1 MRAPGA
7 GTASVASLGL
17 LWLLGLPWTWSAAAA
32 LCVYVG
38 GGGWR
43 FLRIV
48 CKTARRDLFG
58 LSVLIRV
65 RLELRRH
72 QRAHH
77 TIPGIFQ
84 AVARQQP
91 DRLALVDAGSG
102 VCWTFAQ
109 LDAYSNAVANVFHQ
123 LGLGPGDV
131 VAIFLE
137 GRPEF
142 VGLWLGLAKA
152 GVEAALL
159 NVNLRREPLAFCLGT
174 SGAKA
179 LIFGGELAA
188 VVAEVSGQLG
198 KSLLKFCSGDLGP
211 EGSWPDTQLL
221 DPLLKEAS
229 TAPLAQS
236 PGKGMD
242 DRLFY
247 IYTSGTTGLPKA
259 AIVVHSR
266 YYRIAAFG
274 HHAYSM
280 RPSDVLYD
288 CLPLYHSAGTMGV
301 LGGGGAQDGG
311 AGNPAPSL
319 PSAGNIMGVGQCLIY
334 GMTVVLRKK
343 FSASRFWDDCVKHNC
358 TVVQY
363 IGEIC
368 RYLLKQPVREAEGQH
383 QVRLA
388 VGNGLRPA
396 IWEEFTERFRV
407 RQIGEFYGAT
417 ECNCS
422 IANMDGKVGSC
433 GFNSRILPHVY
444 PIRLVKV
451 NEDTMELLR
460 DAQGLCIPCQAGE
473 PGLLVGQIN
482 QRDPLRRFDGY
493 ISESATSKKIAHSVF
508 CKGDSAYLSGDVL
521 VMDELGYMYFR
532 DRSGD
537 TFRWRGENVST
548 TEVEGV
554 LSRLLGQTDVAV
566 YGVAVP
572 GKLGLVSPGG
582 RDWRSEAGAA
592 VGGCWAHGGR
602 GTVFSTEPLFLGVEG
617 KAGMAAIADPHGQ
630 LSPNALYQELQK
642 VLAPYARPIFLRL
655 LPQMD
660 TTGTFKI
667 QKTRLQHEGFD
678 PSQTSDRLF
687 FLDLKQGHYLP
698 LDQSVYTQICS
709 GSFSL

>member
-1 MRAPGA
+1 MRTPGA
-7 GTASVASLGL
+7 GAASVASLML

-32 LCVYVG
+32 VGVYVG

-58 LSVLIRV
+58 LSVLLRV

-72 QRAHH
+72 QRAGH

-84 AVARQQP
+84 AVARRQP
-91 DRLALVDAGSG
+91 ERLALVDAGSG
-102 VCWTFAQ
+102 ARWTFAR
-109 LDAYSNAVANVFHQ
+109 LDTYANAVANLFRQ
-123 LGLGPGDV
+123 RGFGPGDV
-131 VAIFLE
+131 VAVFVE

-179 LIFGGELAA
+179 LVFGAELAEA
-188 VVAEVSGQLG
+188 VAEVSAQLG
-198 KSLLKFCSGDLGP
+198 KSLAKFCTGEPGP
-211 EGSWPDTQLL
+211 EGGLPDAQLL
-221 DPLLKEAS
+221 DPLLLSAS
-229 TAPLAQS
+229 TEAPAQ
-236 PGKGMD
+236 PVGKGMD

-259 AIVVHSR
+259 AIIVHSR

-280 RPSDVLYD
+280 RQADVLYD
-288 CLPLYHSAGTMGV
+288 CLPLYHSAG
-301 LGGGGAQDGG
+301 
-311 AGNPAPSL
+311 
-319 PSAGNIMGVGQCLIY
+319 NIMGVGQCLLY
-334 GMTVVLRKK
+334 GQTVVLRKK
-343 FSASRFWDDCVKHNC
+343 FSASRFWDDCVQFNC

-368 RYLLKQPVREAEGQH
+368 RYLLRQPVRESEGQH
-383 QVRLA
+383 RVRLA

-396 IWEEFTERFRV
+396 IWEEFSERFGV

-422 IANMDGKVGSC
+422 IANMDGKVGAC

-451 NEDTMELLR
+451 NEDTMELQR
-460 DAQGLCIPCQAGE
+460 DAQGLCIPCQTGE

-482 QRDPLRRFDGY
+482 QQDPLRRFDGY
-493 ISESATSKKIAHSVF
+493 MSESATSKKVAHSVF
-508 CKGDSAYLSGDVL
+508 RKGDSAYLSGDVL

-532 DRSGD
+532 DRGGD

-548 TEVEGV
+548 SEVEAV

-572 GKLGLVSPGG
+572 G
-582 RDWRSEAGAA
+582 
-592 VGGCWAHGGR
+592 
-602 GTVFSTEPLFLGVEG
+602 VEG
-617 KAGMAAIADPHGQ
+617 KAGMAAIADPLGQ
-630 LSPNALYQELQK
+630 LHPNELYQEMQK

-655 LPQMD
+655 LPQVD

-678 PSQTSDRLF
+678 PRQTSDRLF
-687 FLDLKQGHYLP
+687 FLDLKQGYYLP
-698 LDQSVYTQICS
+698 LDQAVYTRICA
-709 GSFSL
+709 GAFTL

>member
-1 MRAPGA
+1 MRYPGA
-7 GTASVASLGL
+7 GPASLASLAL

-32 LCVYVG
+32 FGVYVG

-48 CKTARRDLFG
+48 CLTARRDLFG

-72 QRAHH
+72 RRAGH
-77 TIPGIFQ
+77 TIPSIFQ
-84 AVARQQP
+84 EVARQHP
-91 DRLALVDAGSG
+91 ERLALVDAGSG
-102 VCWTFAQ
+102 VRWTFAQ
-109 LDAYSNAVANVFHQ
+109 LDAYSNAVAQ
-123 LGLGPGDV
+123 LFQHLGFAPGDV
-131 VAIFLE
+131 VAVFLE

-152 GVEAALL
+152 GVVAALL

-179 LIFGGELAA
+179 LVYGGEMAA
-188 VVAEVSGQLG
+188 AVAEVSAQLG
-198 KSLLKFCSGDLGP
+198 SSLLKLCTGALGP
-211 EGSWPDTQLL
+211 ESLLPDSRLL
-221 DPLLKEAS
+221 EALLEEAL
-229 TAPLAQS
+229 PELPAQS
-236 PGKGMD
+236 PSLGMD
-242 DRLFY
+242 DCLFY

-274 HHAYSM
+274 HHAYRM
-280 RPSDVLYD
+280 CEADVLYD
-288 CLPLYHSAGTMGV
+288 CLPLYH
-301 LGGGGAQDGG
+301 
-311 AGNPAPSL
+311 
-319 PSAGNIMGVGQCLIY
+319 SAGNIMGVGQCLIY
-334 GMTVVLRKK
+334 GLTVVLRKK
-343 FSASRFWDDCVKHNC
+343 FSASRFWDDCINYNC

-368 RYLLKQPVREAEGQH
+368 RYLLRQPVREAEVQH

-396 IWEEFTERFRV
+396 IWEEFARRFGV

-433 GFNSRILPHVY
+433 GFNSRILTRVY

-460 DAQGLCIPCQAGE
+460 DAQGLCIPCEPGE

-482 QRDPLRRFDGY
+482 QQDPLRRFDGY
-493 ISESATSKKIAHSVF
+493 VSESATSKKIAHSVF
-508 CKGDSAYLSGDVL
+508 RKGDSAYLSGDVL

-566 YGVAVP
+566 YGVSVP
-572 GKLGLVSPGG
+572 
-582 RDWRSEAGAA
+582 
-592 VGGCWAHGGR
+592 
-602 GTVFSTEPLFLGVEG
+602 GVEG
-617 KAGMAAIADPHGQ
+617 RAGMAAIADPRGQ
-630 LSPNALYQELQK
+630 LEPNSMYQELQK
-642 VLAPYARPIFLRL
+642 VLAPYARPMFLRL
-655 LPQMD
+655 LPQVD

-678 PSQTSDRLF
+678 PRQTSDRLF

-698 LDQSVYTQICS
+698 LDEALHAQICS
-709 GSFSL
+709 GACAL

>member
-7 GTASVASLGL
+7 GSVSVASLVL

-32 LCVYVG
+32 LGVYVG

-72 QRAHH
+72 QRACH
-77 TIPGIFQ
+77 TIPRIFQ
-84 AVARQQP
+84 VVARRQP
-91 DRLALVDAGSG
+91 ERLALVDAASG
-102 VCWTFAQ
+102 ASWTFAQ
-109 LDAYSNAVANVFHQ
+109 LDAYSNAVANLFHQ
-123 LGLGPGDV
+123 LGFVPGDV

-159 NVNLRREPLAFCLGT
+159 NVNLRREPLAFCLGA

-179 LIFGGELAA
+179 LVFGGELTAA
-188 VVAEVSGQLG
+188 VAEVSGQLG

-211 EGSWPDTQLL
+211 EGVLPDTQLL

-229 TAPLAQS
+229 TAPLAQ
-236 PGKGMD
+236 PPCKGMD

-266 YYRIAAFG
+266 FYRMVAFS

-280 RPSDVLYD
+280 RPADVLYD
-288 CLPLYHSAGTMGV
+288 CLPLYHSAG
-301 LGGGGAQDGG
+301 
-311 AGNPAPSL
+311 
-319 PSAGNIMGVGQCLIY
+319 NIIGVGQCLVY
-334 GMTVVLRKK
+334 GLTVVLRKK
-343 FSASRFWDDCVKHNC
+343 FSASRFWDDCVQHNC
-358 TVVQY
+358 T
-363 IGEIC
+363 
-368 RYLLKQPVREAEGQH
+368 
-383 QVRLA
+383 
-388 VGNGLRPA
+388 
-396 IWEEFTERFRV
+396 
-407 RQIGEFYGAT
+407 
-417 ECNCS
+417 
-422 IANMDGKVGSC
+422 VGSC
-433 GFNSRILPHVY
+433 GFSSRILPHVY

-482 QRDPLRRFDGY
+482 QQDPLRRFDGY

-508 CKGDSAYLSGDVL
+508 QKGDSAYLSGDVL

-572 GKLGLVSPGG
+572 G
-582 RDWRSEAGAA
+582 
-592 VGGCWAHGGR
+592 
-602 GTVFSTEPLFLGVEG
+602 VEG
-617 KAGMAAIADPHGQ
+617 RAGMAAIADPHGQ
-630 LSPNALYQELQK
+630 LSPDALYQELQK

-655 LPQMD
+655 LPQVD

-678 PSQTSDRLF
+678 PRQTADRLF

-698 LDQSVYTQICS
+698 LDQGVYTRICS
-709 GSFSL
+709 GAFAL

>member
-1 MRAPGA
+1 MRTPGA
-7 GTASVASLGL
+7 CSASVASLVL
-17 LWLLGLPWTWSAAAA
+17 LWLLGLPWTWSTAAA
-32 LCVYVG
+32 LGVYVG

-72 QRAHH
+72 QRARH
-77 TIPGIFQ
+77 TIPQIFQ

-91 DRLALVDAGSG
+91 EHLALVDAGSG
-102 VCWTFAQ
+102 TCWTFAQ
-109 LDAYSNAVANVFHQ
+109 LDAYSNAVANLFRQ
-123 LGLGPGDV
+123 LGFVPGDV

-152 GVEAALL
+152 GMEAALL
-159 NVNLRREPLAFCLGT
+159 NINLRREPLTFCLGT

-179 LIFGGELAA
+179 LVFGGELAVA
-188 VVAEVSGQLG
+188 VAEVSGQLG
-198 KSLLKFCSGDLGP
+198 KSLVKFCSGDLRP
-211 EGSWPDTQLL
+211 EGLLPDTQLL
-221 DPLLKEAS
+221 DPLLKETS
-229 TAPLAQS
+229 TAPLAQP

-274 HHAYSM
+274 HHSYRMQAT
-280 RPSDVLYD
+280 DVIYD
-288 CLPLYHSAGTMGV
+288 CLPLYHSAG
-301 LGGGGAQDGG
+301 
-311 AGNPAPSL
+311 
-319 PSAGNIMGVGQCLIY
+319 NIVGVGQCLIY
-334 GMTVVLRKK
+334 GLTVVLRKK
-343 FSASRFWDDCVKHNC
+343 FSASRFWEDCVKYNC
-358 TVVQY
+358 TV
-363 IGEIC
+363 
-368 RYLLKQPVREAEGQH
+368 
-383 QVRLA
+383 
-388 VGNGLRPA
+388 
-396 IWEEFTERFRV
+396 
-407 RQIGEFYGAT
+407 GA
-417 ECNCS
+417 
-422 IANMDGKVGSC
+422 C

-482 QRDPLRRFDGY
+482 QQDPLRRFDGY

-508 CKGDSAYLSGDVL
+508 RKGDSAYLSGVQTMGVGCRGGGLSSYLLFSPLPGDVL

-572 GKLGLVSPGG
+572 G
-582 RDWRSEAGAA
+582 
-592 VGGCWAHGGR
+592 
-602 GTVFSTEPLFLGVEG
+602 VEG

-642 VLAPYARPIFLRL
+642 VLAPYAQPIFLRL
-655 LPQMD
+655 LPQVD

-678 PSQTSDRLF
+678 PRQTSDRLF

-698 LDQSVYTQICS
+698 LDQSVYTRICS
-709 GSFSL
+709 GAFSL

>member
-7 GTASVASLGL
+7 GSASVVSLVL

-32 LCVYVG
+32 LGVYVG

-72 QRAHH
+72 QRARH
-77 TIPGIFQ
+77 TIPRIFQ
-84 AVARQQP
+84 VVVRRHP
-91 DRLALVDAGSG
+91 DRLALVDAGSD

-109 LDAYSNAVANVFHQ
+109 LDAYSNAVANLFLQ
-123 LGLGPGDV
+123 LGFMPGDV
-131 VAIFLE
+131 VALFLE

-188 VVAEVSGQLG
+188 AVAEVSGQLG
-198 KSLLKFCSGDLGP
+198 KSLLKFCSGELGP
-211 EGSWPDTQLL
+211 EGVLPDTRLL

-229 TAPLAQS
+229 TEPPAQ
-236 PGKGMD
+236 PPDKGMD

-280 RPSDVLYD
+280 RVADVLYD
-288 CLPLYHSAGTMGV
+288 CLPLYHTAGT
-301 LGGGGAQDGG
+301 GGGPGRG
-311 AGNPAPSL
+311 AGQRLGTPHRARPLQGTSWAVAAHPSL
-319 PSAGNIMGVGQCLIY
+319 RPRPQ
-334 GMTVVLRKK
+334 
-343 FSASRFWDDCVKHNC
+343 
-358 TVVQY
+358 VVQY

-383 QVRLA
+383 RVRLA

-433 GFNSRILPHVY
+433 GFNSRVLPHVY
-444 PIRLVKV
+444 PIQLVKV
-451 NEDTMELLR
+451 NEDTMEPLR

-482 QRDPLRRFDGY
+482 QQDPLRRFDGY

-508 CKGDSAYLSGDVL
+508 RKGDSAYLSGDVL

-532 DRSGD
+532 DRGGD

-548 TEVEGV
+548 AEVEGV

-572 GKLGLVSPGG
+572 GKLGI
-582 RDWRSEAGAA
+582 
-592 VGGCWAHGGR
+592 
-602 GTVFSTEPLFLGVEG
+602 EG

-630 LSPNALYQELQK
+630 LSPNVLYQELQK

-655 LPQMD
+655 LPQVD

-678 PSQTSDRLF
+678 PRQTSDRLF

-698 LDQSVYTQICS
+698 LDQTVYTRICS
-709 GSFSL
+709 GAFAL

>member
-7 GTASVASLGL
+7 GAASVVSLAL
-17 LWLLGLPWTWSAAAA
+17 LWLLGLPWTWSAVAA
-32 LCVYVG
+32 LGVYVG
-38 GGGWR
+38 SGGWR

-72 QRAHH
+72 QRAGH
-77 TIPGIFQ
+77 TIPRIFQ
-84 AVARQQP
+84 AVVQRQP
-91 DRLALVDAGSG
+91 ERRALVDAGTG
-102 VCWTFAQ
+102 ECWTFVQ
-109 LDAYSNAVANVFHQ
+109 LDAYSNAVANLFRQ
-123 LGLGPGDV
+123 LGFAPGDV
-131 VAIFLE
+131 VAVFLE

-152 GVEAALL
+152 GMEAALL

-179 LIFGGELAA
+179 LIFGGEMAA
-188 VVAEVSGQLG
+188 AVAEVSGHLG
-198 KSLLKFCSGDLGP
+198 KSLIKFCSGDLGP
-211 EGSWPDTQLL
+211 EGILPDTHLL

-229 TAPLAQS
+229 TAPLAQIPS
-236 PGKGMD
+236 KGMD

-266 YYRIAAFG
+266 YYRMAAFG
-274 HHAYSM
+274 HHAYRM
-280 RPSDVLYD
+280 QAADVLYD
-288 CLPLYHSAGTMGV
+288 CLPLYHSAG
-301 LGGGGAQDGG
+301 
-311 AGNPAPSL
+311 
-319 PSAGNIMGVGQCLIY
+319 NIIGVGQCLIY
-334 GMTVVLRKK
+334 GLTVVLRKK
-343 FSASRFWDDCVKHNC
+343 FSASRFWDDCIKYNC
-358 TVVQY
+358 TVVQ
-363 IGEIC
+363 GLWQVGRC
-368 RYLLKQPVREAEGQH
+368 RLDRWDPERFSHLSRSHSRIKAQWLTPVIPALWEAET
-383 QVRLA
+383 
-388 VGNGLRPA
+388 
-396 IWEEFTERFRV
+396 EEFRQMHLGEDCFSISCSCRAHTE
-407 RQIGEFYGAT
+407 A
-417 ECNCS
+417 
-422 IANMDGKVGSC
+422 GKVGSC

-482 QRDPLRRFDGY
+482 QQDPLRRFDGY
-493 ISESATSKKIAHSVF
+493 VSESATSKKIAHSVF
-508 CKGDSAYLSGDVL
+508 SKGDSAYLSGDVL

-572 GKLGLVSPGG
+572 G
-582 RDWRSEAGAA
+582 
-592 VGGCWAHGGR
+592 
-602 GTVFSTEPLFLGVEG
+602 VEG
-617 KAGMAAIADPHGQ
+617 KAGMAAIADPHS
-630 LSPNALYQELQK
+630 LLDPNAIYQELQK

-655 LPQMD
+655 LPQVD

-667 QKTRLQHEGFD
+667 QKTRLQREGFD
-678 PSQTSDRLF
+678 PRQTSDQLF

-698 LDQSVYTQICS
+698 LNEVVYTRICS
-709 GSFSL
+709 GAFSL

>member
-1 MRAPGA
+1 MQGREPDEQGDFA
-7 GTASVASLGL
+7 L
-17 LWLLGLPWTWSAAAA
+17 LELLHRDTLD
-32 LCVYVG
+32 
-38 GGGWR
+38 
-43 FLRIV
+43 FLV
-48 CKTARRDLFG
+48 LG

-72 QRAHH
+72 QRACH
-77 TIPGIFQ
+77 TIPRIFQ
-84 AVARQQP
+84 VVARRQP
-91 DRLALVDAGSG
+91 ERLALVDAASG
-102 VCWTFAQ
+102 ASWTFAQ
-109 LDAYSNAVANVFHQ
+109 LDAYSNAVANLFHQ
-123 LGLGPGDV
+123 LGFVPGDV

-159 NVNLRREPLAFCLGT
+159 NVNLRREPLAFCLGA

-179 LIFGGELAA
+179 LVFGGELTAA
-188 VVAEVSGQLG
+188 VAEVSGQLG

-211 EGSWPDTQLL
+211 EGVLPDTQLL

-229 TAPLAQS
+229 TAPLAQ
-236 PGKGMD
+236 PPCKGMD

-266 YYRIAAFG
+266 FYRMVAFS

-280 RPSDVLYD
+280 RPADVLYD
-288 CLPLYHSAGTMGV
+288 C
-301 LGGGGAQDGG
+301 
-311 AGNPAPSL
+311 
-319 PSAGNIMGVGQCLIY
+319 NIIGVGQCLVY
-334 GMTVVLRKK
+334 GLTVVLRKK
-343 FSASRFWDDCVKHNC
+343 FSASRFWDDCVQHNC

-368 RYLLKQPVREAEGQH
+368 RYLLRQPVREAEGRH
-383 QVRLA
+383 RVRLA

-396 IWEEFTERFRV
+396 IWEEFAERFGV
-407 RQIGEFYGAT
+407 RHIGEFYGAT

-422 IANMDGKVGSC
+422 IANVDGKVGSC
-433 GFNSRILPHVY
+433 GFSSRILPHVY

-473 PGLLVGQIN
+473 SGPTQAPRALGLYPLPAQRKLSAASSPGEPGLLVGQIN
-482 QRDPLRRFDGY
+482 QQDPLRRFDGY

-508 CKGDSAYLSGDVL
+508 QKGDSAYLSGDVL

-554 LSRLLGQTDVAV
+554 E
-566 YGVAVP
+566 
-572 GKLGLVSPGG
+572 G
-582 RDWRSEAGAA
+582 R
-592 VGGCWAHGGR
+592 
-602 GTVFSTEPLFLGVEG
+602 
-617 KAGMAAIADPHGQ
+617 AGMAAIADPHGQ
-630 LSPNALYQELQK
+630 LSPDALYQELQK

-655 LPQMD
+655 LPQVD

-678 PSQTSDRLF
+678 PRQTADRLF

-698 LDQSVYTQICS
+698 LDQGVYTRICS
-709 GSFSL
+709 GAFAL

>member
-7 GTASVASLGL
+7 GTASLASLAL
-17 LWLLGLPWTWSAAAA
+17 LWFLGLPWTWSAAAA
-32 LCVYVG
+32 FGVYVG

-72 QRAHH
+72 RRAGH
-77 TIPGIFQ
+77 TIPLIFQ
-84 AVARQQP
+84 AVARRQP
-91 DRLALVDAGSG
+91 ERLALVDAGSG
-102 VCWTFAQ
+102 ACWTFAQ
-109 LDAYSNAVANVFHQ
+109 LDAYSNAVASIFHR
-123 LGLGPGDV
+123 LGFAPGDV

-152 GVEAALL
+152 GVVAALL

-174 SGAKA
+174 SGAKG
-179 LIFGGELAA
+179 LIYGGEMAEA
-188 VVAEVSGQLG
+188 VAEVSGQLG

-211 EGSWPDTQLL
+211 QSILPDTQLL
-221 DPLLKEAS
+221 DPMLKEAI
-229 TAPLAQS
+229 TTTPLAQPPS
-236 PGKGMD
+236 KGMD

-274 HHAYSM
+274 HHSYSM
-280 RPSDVLYD
+280 READVLYD
-288 CLPLYHSAGTMGV
+288 CLPLYHSAG
-301 LGGGGAQDGG
+301 
-311 AGNPAPSL
+311 
-319 PSAGNIMGVGQCLIY
+319 NIMGVGQCIIY
-334 GMTVVLRKK
+334 GLTVILRKK
-343 FSASRFWDDCVKHNC
+343 FSASRFWDDCVKYNC

-368 RYLLKQPVREAEGQH
+368 RYLLKQPVRDAERRH
-383 QVRLA
+383 RVRLA

-396 IWEEFTERFRV
+396 IWEEFVQRFGV
-407 RQIGEFYGAT
+407 RQ
-417 ECNCS
+417 
-422 IANMDGKVGSC
+422 VGSC
-433 GFNSRILPHVY
+433 GFNSRILTHVY

-451 NEDTMELLR
+451 NEDTMEPLR
-460 DAQGLCIPCQAGE
+460 DAQGLCIPCQPGE

-482 QRDPLRRFDGY
+482 QQDPLRRFDGY
-493 ISESATSKKIAHSVF
+493 VSESATSKKIAHSVF

-572 GKLGLVSPGG
+572 G
-582 RDWRSEAGAA
+582 
-592 VGGCWAHGGR
+592 
-602 GTVFSTEPLFLGVEG
+602 VEG
-617 KAGMAAIADPHGQ
+617 KAGMAAIADPHSQ
-630 LSPNALYQELQK
+630 LDPDSMYQELQK

-655 LPQMD
+655 LPQVD

-667 QKTRLQHEGFD
+667 QKTRLQREGFD
-678 PSQTSDRLF
+678 PRQTSDRLF

-698 LDQSVYTQICS
+698 LDEAVYSRICS
-709 GSFSL
+709 GAFAL

>member
-7 GTASVASLGL
+7 GSASVASLVL
-17 LWLLGLPWTWSAAAA
+17 LWLLGLPWIWSTAAA

-48 CKTARRDLFG
+48 CMTARRDLFG

-65 RLELRRH
+65 RLELWRH
-72 QRAHH
+72 QRSRH

-84 AVARQQP
+84 AVAQQQP
-91 DRLALVDAGSG
+91 ERLALVDAGSG
-102 VCWTFAQ
+102 ACWTFAQ
-109 LDAYSNAVANVFHQ
+109 LDAYSNAVANVFQQ
-123 LGLGPGDV
+123 LGFGRGDV

-152 GVEAALL
+152 GVETALL
-159 NVNLRREPLAFCLGT
+159 NVNLRREPLTFCLGT

-211 EGSWPDTQLL
+211 EVIWPDTQLL

-229 TAPLAQS
+229 TAPPAQS

-280 RPSDVLYD
+280 RAADVLYD
-288 CLPLYHSAGTMGV
+288 CLPLYH
-301 LGGGGAQDGG
+301 
-311 AGNPAPSL
+311 
-319 PSAGNIMGVGQCLIY
+319 SAGNIMGVGQCLIY
-334 GMTVVLRKK
+334 GLTVVLRKK
-343 FSASRFWDDCVKHNC
+343 FSASRFWDDCVKYNC

-368 RYLLKQPVREAEGQH
+368 RYLLKQPVREVEGQH
-383 QVRLA
+383 RVRLA
-388 VGNGLRPA
+388 VGNGLRPS
-396 IWEEFTERFRV
+396 IWEEFTKRFRV

-422 IANMDGKVGSC
+422 IANLDGKVGSC
-433 GFNSRILPHVY
+433 GFNSRILPNVY

-460 DAQGLCIPCQAGE
+460 DAQGLCIPCHTGE

-482 QRDPLRRFDGY
+482 QQDPLRRFDGY

-508 CKGDSAYLSGDVL
+508 CKGDSAYISGDVL

-554 LSRLLGQTDVAV
+554 LSHLLGHTDVAV

-572 GKLGLVSPGG
+572 
-582 RDWRSEAGAA
+582 
-592 VGGCWAHGGR
+592 
-602 GTVFSTEPLFLGVEG
+602 GVEG

-642 VLAPYARPIFLRL
+642 VLASYARPVFLRL
-655 LPQMD
+655 LPKVD

-667 QKTRLQHEGFD
+667 QKMRLQHEGFD
-678 PSQTSDRLF
+678 PCQTSDRLF

-698 LDQSVYTQICS
+698 LDQGVYAQICS
-709 GSFSL
+709 GAFSL

>member
-7 GTASVASLGL
+7 GAASVVSLAL
-17 LWLLGLPWTWSAAAA
+17 LWLLGLPWTWSAVAA
-32 LCVYVG
+32 LGVYVG
-38 GGGWR
+38 SGGWR

-72 QRAHH
+72 QRAGH
-77 TIPGIFQ
+77 TIPRIFQ
-84 AVARQQP
+84 AVVQRQP
-91 DRLALVDAGSG
+91 ERLALVDAGTG
-102 VCWTFAQ
+102 ECWTFVQ
-109 LDAYSNAVANVFHQ
+109 LDAYSNAVANLFRQ
-123 LGLGPGDV
+123 LGFAPGDV
-131 VAIFLE
+131 VAVFLE

-152 GVEAALL
+152 GMEAALL

-179 LIFGGELAA
+179 LIFGGEMAA
-188 VVAEVSGQLG
+188 AVAEVSGHLG
-198 KSLLKFCSGDLGP
+198 KSLIKFCSGDLGP
-211 EGSWPDTQLL
+211 EGILPDTHLL

-229 TAPLAQS
+229 TAPLAQIPS
-236 PGKGMD
+236 KGMD

-266 YYRIAAFG
+266 YYRMAAFG
-274 HHAYSM
+274 HHAYRM
-280 RPSDVLYD
+280 QAADVLYD
-288 CLPLYHSAGTMGV
+288 CLPLYHSAG
-301 LGGGGAQDGG
+301 
-311 AGNPAPSL
+311 
-319 PSAGNIMGVGQCLIY
+319 NIIGVGQCLIY
-334 GMTVVLRKK
+334 GLTVVLRKK
-343 FSASRFWDDCVKHNC
+343 FSASRFWDDCIKYNC

-368 RYLLKQPVREAEGQH
+368 RYLLKQPVREAERRH
-383 QVRLA
+383 RVRLA

-396 IWEEFTERFRV
+396 IWEEFTQRFGV

-482 QRDPLRRFDGY
+482 QQDPLRRFDGY
-493 ISESATSKKIAHSVF
+493 VSESATSKKIAHSVF
-508 CKGDSAYLSGDVL
+508 SKGDSAYLSGDVL

-572 GKLGLVSPGG
+572 GKLGLQ
-582 RDWRSEAGAA
+582 
-592 VGGCWAHGGR
+592 
-602 GTVFSTEPLFLGVEG
+602 GV
-617 KAGMAAIADPHGQ
+617 IRPPQ
-630 LSPNALYQELQK
+630 PPK
-642 VLAPYARPIFLRL
+642 VLELR
-655 LPQMD
+655 
-660 TTGTFKI
+660 
-667 QKTRLQHEGFD
+667 
-678 PSQTSDRLF
+678 
-687 FLDLKQGHYLP
+687 
-698 LDQSVYTQICS
+698 V
-709 GSFSL
+709 

>member
-7 GTASVASLGL
+7 GSASVASLVL
-17 LWLLGLPWTWSAAAA
+17 LWLLGLPWTWSTAVA
-32 LCVYVG
+32 LGVYVG

-58 LSVLIRV
+58 LFVLMRV
-65 RLELRRH
+65 RLELRWH
-72 QRAHH
+72 QRARH
-77 TIPGIFQ
+77 TIPRIFQ
-84 AVARQQP
+84 EVVRRQP
-91 DRLALVDAGSG
+91 EHLALVDAGSG

-109 LDAYSNAVANVFHQ
+109 LDAYSNAVANLFCH
-123 LGLGPGDV
+123 LGYTPGDV

-152 GVEAALL
+152 GMEAALL
-159 NVNLRREPLAFCLGT
+159 NVNLRREPLIFCLGT

-179 LIFGGELAA
+179 LVFGQELAA

-198 KSLLKFCSGDLGP
+198 KSLVKFCSGDVGP
-211 EGSWPDTQLL
+211 EGVLPDTQLL

-229 TAPLAQS
+229 TAPLAQP

-266 YYRIAAFG
+266 YYRIAAFT
-274 HHAYSM
+274 HHSYSM
-280 RPSDVLYD
+280 QAADVLYD
-288 CLPLYHSAGTMGV
+288 CLPLYHSAG
-301 LGGGGAQDGG
+301 
-311 AGNPAPSL
+311 
-319 PSAGNIMGVGQCLIY
+319 NIIGVGQCLIY
-334 GMTVVLRKK
+334 GLTVVLRKK
-343 FSASRFWDDCVKHNC
+343 FSASRFWDDCVKYNC

-368 RYLLKQPVREAEGQH
+368 RYLLKQPVSEAEGRH
-383 QVRLA
+383 CVRLA

-396 IWEEFTERFRV
+396 IWEEFTERFGV
-407 RQIGEFYGAT
+407 RQVGEFYGAT

-433 GFNSRILPHVY
+433 GFNSRILPNVY

-482 QRDPLRRFDGY
+482 QQDPLRRFDGY
-493 ISESATSKKIAHSVF
+493 ISESATSRKITHSVF
-508 CKGDSAYLSGDVL
+508 RKGDSAYLSGDVL

-572 GKLGLVSPGG
+572 ENGLMKSAVAQG
-582 RDWRSEAGAA
+582 RRECSRSSIKCLLLWRALFQVE
-592 VGGCWAHGGR
+592 
-602 GTVFSTEPLFLGVEG
+602 GTGGVEG

-655 LPQMD
+655 LPQVD

-678 PSQTSDRLF
+678 PRQTSDRLF

-698 LDQSVYTQICS
+698 LDQGVYTRICS
-709 GSFSL
+709 GAFSL

>member
-1 MRAPGA
+1 MPNPRMRAPGA
-7 GTASVASLGL
+7 GSASVASLVL
-17 LWLLGLPWTWSAAAA
+17 LWLLGLPWTWSTAVA
-32 LCVYVG
+32 LGVYVG

-58 LSVLIRV
+58 LFVLIRV
-65 RLELRRH
+65 RLELRWH

-77 TIPGIFQ
+77 TIPQIFQ
-84 AVARQQP
+84 DVVRRQP
-91 DRLALVDAGSG
+91 EHLALVDAGSG

-109 LDAYSNAVANVFHQ
+109 LDAYSNAVANLFCH
-123 LGLGPGDV
+123 LGYTPGDV

-152 GVEAALL
+152 GMEAALL
-159 NVNLRREPLAFCLGT
+159 NVNLRREPLIFCLGT

-179 LIFGGELAA
+179 LVFGRELAA

-198 KSLLKFCSGDLGP
+198 KSLVKFCSGDVGP
-211 EGSWPDTQLL
+211 EGVLPDTQLL

-229 TAPLAQS
+229 TAPLAQP

-259 AIVVHSR
+259 AIVVHSSPCTPCPCR
-266 YYRIAAFG
+266 YYRIAAFT
-274 HHAYSM
+274 HHSYSM
-280 RPSDVLYD
+280 QAADVLYD
-288 CLPLYHSAGTMGV
+288 CLPLYHSAG
-301 LGGGGAQDGG
+301 
-311 AGNPAPSL
+311 
-319 PSAGNIMGVGQCLIY
+319 NIIGVGQCLIY
-334 GMTVVLRKK
+334 GLTVVLRKK
-343 FSASRFWDDCVKHNC
+343 FSASRFWDDCVKYNC

-368 RYLLKQPVREAEGQH
+368 RYLLKQPVSEAEGRH
-383 QVRLA
+383 RVRLA

-396 IWEEFTERFRV
+396 IWEEFTERFGV
-407 RQIGEFYGAT
+407 RQVGEFYGAT

-433 GFNSRILPHVY
+433 GFNSRILPNVY

-460 DAQGLCIPCQAGE
+460 DAQGLCIPCQA
-473 PGLLVGQIN
+473 
-482 QRDPLRRFDGY
+482 
-493 ISESATSKKIAHSVF
+493 
-508 CKGDSAYLSGDVL
+508 GDVL

-572 GKLGLVSPGG
+572 G
-582 RDWRSEAGAA
+582 
-592 VGGCWAHGGR
+592 
-602 GTVFSTEPLFLGVEG
+602 VEG

-655 LPQMD
+655 LPQVD

-678 PSQTSDRLF
+678 PRQTSDRLF

-698 LDQSVYTQICS
+698 LDQGVYTRICS
-709 GSFSL
+709 GAFSL

>member
-7 GTASVASLGL
+7 GAASVVSLAL

-32 LCVYVG
+32 LGVYVG
-38 GGGWR
+38 SGGWR

-72 QRAHH
+72 HRAGH
-77 TIPGIFQ
+77 TIPRIFQ
-84 AVARQQP
+84 AVVQRQP
-91 DRLALVDAGSG
+91 ERLALVDAGTG
-102 VCWTFAQ
+102 ECWTFAQ
-109 LDAYSNAVANVFHQ
+109 LDAYSNAVANLFRQ
-123 LGLGPGDV
+123 LGFAPGDV

-152 GVEAALL
+152 GMEAALL
-159 NVNLRREPLAFCLGT
+159 NVNLRCEPLAFCLGT

-179 LIFGGELAA
+179 LIFGGEM
-188 VVAEVSGQLG
+188 VA
-198 KSLLKFCSGDLGP
+198 
-211 EGSWPDTQLL
+211 
-221 DPLLKEAS
+221 
-229 TAPLAQS
+229 
-236 PGKGMD
+236 

-266 YYRIAAFG
+266 YYRMAAFG
-274 HHAYSM
+274 HHAYRM
-280 RPSDVLYD
+280 QAADVLYD
-288 CLPLYHSAGTMGV
+288 CLPLYHSAG
-301 LGGGGAQDGG
+301 
-311 AGNPAPSL
+311 
-319 PSAGNIMGVGQCLIY
+319 NIIGVGQCLIY
-334 GMTVVLRKK
+334 GLTVVLRKK
-343 FSASRFWDDCVKHNC
+343 FSASRFWDDCIKYNC

-368 RYLLKQPVREAEGQH
+368 RYLLKQPVREAERRH
-383 QVRLA
+383 RVRLA

-396 IWEEFTERFRV
+396 IWEEFTQRFGV

-482 QRDPLRRFDGY
+482 QQDPLRRFDGY
-493 ISESATSKKIAHSVF
+493 VSESATSKKIAHSVF
-508 CKGDSAYLSGDVL
+508 SKGDSAYLSGDVL

-572 GKLGLVSPGG
+572 G
-582 RDWRSEAGAA
+582 
-592 VGGCWAHGGR
+592 
-602 GTVFSTEPLFLGVEG
+602 VEG
-617 KAGMAAIADPHGQ
+617 KAGMAAVADPHS
-630 LSPNALYQELQK
+630 LLDPNVIYQELQK

-655 LPQMD
+655 LPQVD

-667 QKTRLQHEGFD
+667 QKTRLQREGFD
-678 PSQTSDRLF
+678 PRQTSDRLF

-698 LDQSVYTQICS
+698 LNEAVYTRICS
-709 GSFSL
+709 GAFSL

>member
-7 GTASVASLGL
+7 GSASLASLVL
-17 LWLLGLPWTWSAAAA
+17 LWLLGLPWTWSAAVA
-32 LCVYVG
+32 LGVYVG
-38 GGGWR
+38 SGGWR

-65 RLELRRH
+65 RLELWRH

-77 TIPGIFQ
+77 TIPQIFQ
-84 AVARQQP
+84 VVAQQQP
-91 DRLALVDAGSG
+91 ARLALVDAGSG
-102 VCWTFAQ
+102 VCWTFAK

-123 LGLGPGDV
+123 LGLVSGDV

-142 VGLWLGLAKA
+142 VGLWLGLAKM

-159 NVNLRREPLAFCLGT
+159 NVNLRHEPLAFCLGT

-188 VVAEVSGQLG
+188 AVAEVSGQLG
-198 KSLLKFCSGDLGP
+198 KSLLKFCSGDLSS
-211 EGSWPDTQLL
+211 EGVWPDTQLL
-221 DPLLKEAS
+221 DPMLKEAS

-247 IYTSGTTGLPKA
+247 IYTSGTTGMPKA
-259 AIVVHSR
+259 AIIVHSR

-280 RPSDVLYD
+280 QAADVLYD
-288 CLPLYHSAGTMGV
+288 CLPLYHT
-301 LGGGGAQDGG
+301 
-311 AGNPAPSL
+311 AGNVL
-319 PSAGNIMGVGQCLIY
+319 GVGQCLLY

-343 FSASRFWDDCVKHNC
+343 FSASRFWDDCVKYNC

-368 RYLLKQPVREAEGQH
+368 RYLLKQPVSEAEKRH
-383 QVRLA
+383 RVRLA

-396 IWEEFTERFRV
+396 IWKEFTQRFRV
-407 RQIGEFYGAT
+407 RQISEFYGAT

-433 GFNSRILPHVY
+433 GFISRILPHVY

-451 NEDTMELLR
+451 NEDTLELLR

-482 QRDPLRRFDGY
+482 QQDPLRRFDGY

-508 CKGDSAYLSGDVL
+508 HKGDSAYLSGDML

-532 DRSGD
+532 DRGGD

-572 GKLGLVSPGG
+572 G
-582 RDWRSEAGAA
+582 
-592 VGGCWAHGGR
+592 
-602 GTVFSTEPLFLGVEG
+602 VEG

-630 LSPNALYQELQK
+630 LSPSALYQELQK

-655 LPQMD
+655 LPQVD
-660 TTGTFKI
+660 ITGTFKI
-667 QKTRLQHEGFD
+667 QKTRLQREGFD
-678 PSQTSDRLF
+678 PHQISDRLF

-698 LDQSVYTQICS
+698 LDQDVYTRICS
-709 GSFSL
+709 GAFAL

>member
-1 MRAPGA
+1 MRTPGA
-7 GTASVASLGL
+7 CSASVASLVL
-17 LWLLGLPWTWSAAAA
+17 LWLLGLPWTWSTAAA
-32 LCVYVG
+32 LGVYVG

-72 QRAHH
+72 QRARH
-77 TIPGIFQ
+77 TIPQIFQ

-91 DRLALVDAGSG
+91 EHLALVDAGSG
-102 VCWTFAQ
+102 ACWTFAQ
-109 LDAYSNAVANVFHQ
+109 LDAYSNAVANLFRQ
-123 LGLGPGDV
+123 LGFVPGDV

-152 GVEAALL
+152 GMEAALL
-159 NVNLRREPLAFCLGT
+159 NINLRREPLTFCLGT

-179 LIFGGELAA
+179 LVFGEELAVA
-188 VVAEVSGQLG
+188 VAEVSGQLG
-198 KSLLKFCSGDLGP
+198 KSLVKFCSGDSRP
-211 EGSWPDTQLL
+211 EGLLPDTQLL
-221 DPLLKEAS
+221 DPLLKETS
-229 TAPLAQS
+229 TAPLAQP

-274 HHAYSM
+274 HHSYRMQAT
-280 RPSDVLYD
+280 DVIYD
-288 CLPLYHSAGTMGV
+288 CLPLYHSAG
-301 LGGGGAQDGG
+301 
-311 AGNPAPSL
+311 
-319 PSAGNIMGVGQCLIY
+319 NIVGVGQCLIY
-334 GMTVVLRKK
+334 GLTVVLRKK
-343 FSASRFWDDCVKHNC
+343 FSASRFWEDCVKYNC

-368 RYLLKQPVREAEGQH
+368 RYLLKQPVRE
-383 QVRLA
+383 
-388 VGNGLRPA
+388 
-396 IWEEFTERFRV
+396 EFTERFGV

-422 IANMDGKVGSC
+422 IANMDGKVGAC

-482 QRDPLRRFDGY
+482 QQDPLRRFDGY

-508 CKGDSAYLSGDVL
+508 CKGDSAYLS
-521 VMDELGYMYFR
+521 
-532 DRSGD
+532 
-537 TFRWRGENVST
+537 
-548 TEVEGV
+548 
-554 LSRLLGQTDVAV
+554 
-566 YGVAVP
+566 
-572 GKLGLVSPGG
+572 
-582 RDWRSEAGAA
+582 
-592 VGGCWAHGGR
+592 
-602 GTVFSTEPLFLGVEG
+602 GVEG

-655 LPQMD
+655 LPQVD

-678 PSQTSDRLF
+678 PRQTSDRLF

-698 LDQSVYTQICS
+698 LDQSVYTRICS
-709 GSFSL
+709 GAFFL

>member
-1 MRAPGA
+1 MQAPGA
-7 GTASVASLGL
+7 GSASVVSLVL

-32 LCVYVG
+32 LGVYVG

-58 LSVLIRV
+58 LFVLIRV

-72 QRAHH
+72 QRARH
-77 TIPGIFQ
+77 TIPRIFQ
-84 AVARQQP
+84 VVARQQP
-91 DRLALVDAGSG
+91 DRVALVDAGSD

-109 LDAYSNAVANVFHQ
+109 LDAYSNAVANLFCQ
-123 LGLGPGDV
+123 LG
-131 VAIFLE
+131 F
-137 GRPEF
+137 
-142 VGLWLGLAKA
+142 
-152 GVEAALL
+152 
-159 NVNLRREPLAFCLGT
+159 T
-174 SGAKA
+174 SA
-179 LIFGGELAA
+179 
-188 VVAEVSGQLG
+188 VAEVSGQLG
-198 KSLLKFCSGDLGP
+198 KSLLKFCSGEVGP
-211 EGSWPDTQLL
+211 EGILPDTQLL

-229 TAPLAQS
+229 TAPLAQ
-236 PGKGMD
+236 PPDKGMD

-266 YYRIAAFG
+266 YYRIAAFS

-280 RPSDVLYD
+280 QVTDVLYD
-288 CLPLYHSAGTMGV
+288 CLPLYH
-301 LGGGGAQDGG
+301 
-311 AGNPAPSL
+311 
-319 PSAGNIMGVGQCLIY
+319 SAGNIMGVGQCLIY
-334 GMTVVLRKK
+334 GLTVVLRKK
-343 FSASRFWDDCVKHNC
+343 FSASRFWDDCVKYNC

-368 RYLLKQPVREAEGQH
+368 RYLLKQPVREAEGRH
-383 QVRLA
+383 RVRLA
-388 VGNGLRPA
+388 LGNGLRPA
-396 IWEEFTERFRV
+396 IWEEFTERFGV

-417 ECNCS
+417 ECNCG

-482 QRDPLRRFDGY
+482 QQDPLRRFDGY

-508 CKGDSAYLSGDVL
+508 RKGDSAYLSGDVL

-532 DRSGD
+532 DRGGD

-548 TEVEGV
+548 TEVESV

-572 GKLGLVSPGG
+572 G
-582 RDWRSEAGAA
+582 
-592 VGGCWAHGGR
+592 
-602 GTVFSTEPLFLGVEG
+602 VEG

-630 LSPNALYQELQK
+630 LSPDALYQELQK

-655 LPQMD
+655 LPQVD

-678 PSQTSDRLF
+678 PRQTSDRLF

-698 LDQSVYTQICS
+698 LDQGVYTRICS
-709 GSFSL
+709 GAFAL

>member
-7 GTASVASLGL
+7 GSASVASLVL
-17 LWLLGLPWTWSAAAA
+17 LWLLGLPWTWSTAAA
-32 LCVYVG
+32 LGVYVG

-72 QRAHH
+72 QRARH
-77 TIPGIFQ
+77 TIPQIFQ
-84 AVARQQP
+84 AVVQRQP
-91 DRLALVDAGSG
+91 ERLALVDAGSG
-102 VCWTFAQ
+102 ACWSFAQ
-109 LDAYSNAVANVFHQ
+109 LDAYSNTVANFFRR
-123 LGLGPGDV
+123 LGFAPGDV
-131 VAIFLE
+131 VAIFME

-179 LIFGGELAA
+179 LVFGGELAA
-188 VVAEVSGQLG
+188 AVAEVSGQLG
-198 KSLLKFCSGDLGP
+198 KSLVKFCSGDVGP
-211 EGSWPDTQLL
+211 DGVLPDTQLL
-221 DPLLKEAS
+221 DPLLKETS
-229 TAPLAQS
+229 TAPLAQP

-259 AIVVHSR
+259 AIIVHSR

-274 HHAYSM
+274 HHSYSM
-280 RPSDVLYD
+280 QAADVLYD
-288 CLPLYHSAGTMGV
+288 CLPLYH
-301 LGGGGAQDGG
+301 
-311 AGNPAPSL
+311 
-319 PSAGNIMGVGQCLIY
+319 SAGNIMGVGQCLIY
-334 GMTVVLRKK
+334 GLTVVLRKK
-343 FSASRFWDDCVKHNC
+343 FSASRFWDDCVKYNC

-368 RYLLKQPVREAEGQH
+368 RYLLKQPVREAEGRH
-383 QVRLA
+383 RVRLA
-388 VGNGLRPA
+388 VGNGLRPS
-396 IWEEFTERFRV
+396 IWEEFTERFGV
-407 RQIGEFYGAT
+407 RQ
-417 ECNCS
+417 
-422 IANMDGKVGSC
+422 VGSC

-460 DAQGLCIPCQAGE
+460 DAQGLCIPCQTGE

-482 QRDPLRRFDGY
+482 QQDPLRRFDGY

-508 CKGDSAYLSGDVL
+508 RKGDSAYLSGDVL

-572 GKLGLVSPGG
+572 G
-582 RDWRSEAGAA
+582 
-592 VGGCWAHGGR
+592 
-602 GTVFSTEPLFLGVEG
+602 VEG

-630 LSPNALYQELQK
+630 LSPNALYEELQK

-655 LPQMD
+655 LPQVD

-678 PSQTSDRLF
+678 PRQTSDRLF

-698 LDQSVYTQICS
+698 LDQGVYTRICS
-709 GSFSL
+709 GAFAL

>member
-1 MRAPGA
+1 MGE
-7 GTASVASLGL
+7 
-17 LWLLGLPWTWSAAAA
+17 
-32 LCVYVG
+32 G
-38 GGGWR
+38 GGRAGS
-43 FLRIV
+43 
-48 CKTARRDLFG
+48 G

-288 CLPLYHSAGTMGV
+288 CLPLYHSAG
-301 LGGGGAQDGG
+301 
-311 AGNPAPSL
+311 
-319 PSAGNIMGVGQCLIY
+319 NIMGVGQCLLY

-396 IWEEFTERFRV
+396 IWEEFTERFGV

-460 DAQGLCIPCQAGE
+460 DAQGLCIPCQEGE

-572 GKLGLVSPGG
+572 G
-582 RDWRSEAGAA
+582 
-592 VGGCWAHGGR
+592 
-602 GTVFSTEPLFLGVEG
+602 VEG

-698 LDQSVYTQICS
+698 LDQGVYTQICS

>member
-7 GTASVASLGL
+7 GSASVVSLVL

-32 LCVYVG
+32 LGVYVG

-72 QRAHH
+72 QRARH
-77 TIPGIFQ
+77 TIPRIFQ
-84 AVARQQP
+84 VVARRQP
-91 DRLALVDAGSG
+91 DRLALVDAGSD
-102 VCWTFAQ
+102 VSWTFAQ
-109 LDAYSNAVANVFHQ
+109 LDAYSNAVANLFRQ
-123 LGLGPGDV
+123 LGFAPGDV
-131 VAIFLE
+131 VAVFLE

-188 VVAEVSGQLG
+188 
-198 KSLLKFCSGDLGP
+198 
-211 EGSWPDTQLL
+211 
-221 DPLLKEAS
+221 
-229 TAPLAQS
+229 
-236 PGKGMD
+236 

-280 RPSDVLYD
+280 QVADVLYD
-288 CLPLYHSAGTMGV
+288 CLPLYHT
-301 LGGGGAQDGG
+301 
-311 AGNPAPSL
+311 AGNV
-319 PSAGNIMGVGQCLIY
+319 MGVGQCLIY
-334 GMTVVLRKK
+334 GLTVVLRKK
-343 FSASRFWDDCVKHNC
+343 FSASRFWDDCVKYNC

-368 RYLLKQPVREAEGQH
+368 RYLLKQPVREAEARH
-383 QVRLA
+383 RVRLA

-396 IWEEFTERFRV
+396 IWQEFTERFGV

-460 DAQGLCIPCQAGE
+460 DAQGLCVPCQAGE
-473 PGLLVGQIN
+473 PGLLVGQID
-482 QRDPLRRFDGY
+482 QQDPLRRFDGY

-508 CKGDSAYLSGDVL
+508 RKGDSAYLSGDVL

-532 DRSGD
+532 DRGGD

-572 GKLGLVSPGG
+572 
-582 RDWRSEAGAA
+582 
-592 VGGCWAHGGR
+592 
-602 GTVFSTEPLFLGVEG
+602 GVEG

-655 LPQMD
+655 LPQVD

-678 PSQTSDRLF
+678 PRQTSDRLF

-698 LDQSVYTQICS
+698 LDQSVYTRICS
-709 GSFSL
+709 GAFAL

>member
-7 GTASVASLGL
+7 GSASVVSLVL

-32 LCVYVG
+32 LGVYVG

-72 QRAHH
+72 QRARH
-77 TIPGIFQ
+77 TIPRIFQ
-84 AVARQQP
+84 VVAQRQP

-109 LDAYSNAVANVFHQ
+109 LDAYSNAVANLFCR
-123 LGLGPGDV
+123 LGFTPGDV
-131 VAIFLE
+131 VAILLE

-188 VVAEVSGQLG
+188 
-198 KSLLKFCSGDLGP
+198 
-211 EGSWPDTQLL
+211 
-221 DPLLKEAS
+221 
-229 TAPLAQS
+229 
-236 PGKGMD
+236 

-274 HHAYSM
+274 HYAYSM
-280 RPSDVLYD
+280 QVADVLYD
-288 CLPLYHSAGTMGV
+288 CLPLYHT
-301 LGGGGAQDGG
+301 
-311 AGNPAPSL
+311 
-319 PSAGNIMGVGQCLIY
+319 AGNIMGVGQCLLY
-334 GMTVVLRKK
+334 GLTVVLRKK
-343 FSASRFWDDCVKHNC
+343 FSASRFWDDCVKYNC

-368 RYLLKQPVREAEGQH
+368 RYLLKQPVREAEGRH
-383 QVRLA
+383 RVRLA

-396 IWEEFTERFRV
+396 IWEEFTERFGV

-422 IANMDGKVGSC
+422 IANVDGKVGSC

-482 QRDPLRRFDGY
+482 QQDPLRRFDGY

-508 CKGDSAYLSGDVL
+508 RKGDSAYLSGDVL

-532 DRSGD
+532 DRGGD

-572 GKLGLVSPGG
+572 G
-582 RDWRSEAGAA
+582 
-592 VGGCWAHGGR
+592 
-602 GTVFSTEPLFLGVEG
+602 VEG

-630 LSPNALYQELQK
+630 LSPNVLYQELQK

-655 LPQMD
+655 LPQVD

-678 PSQTSDRLF
+678 PRQTSDRLF

-698 LDQSVYTQICS
+698 LDQSVYTRICS
-709 GSFSL
+709 GAFAL